1 MCRTQECVSICK
13 SSDCSTKPSTNPFLL
28 IHLENQTPPNLP
40 GPLTSPSTPR
50 FPSFACRAASWSRDR
65 LTAGIK
71 PRSGFHYPRLLPQ
84 GGTPQRTFTL
94 RPALPSNGAG
104 NMRGPEFIHLI
115 SELKADSF
123 W

>member
-50 FPSFACRAASWSRDR
+50 FTSLCMQGS
-65 LTAGIK
+65 LLEQGQTVTAGIK
-71 PRSGFHYPRLLPQ
+71 PRSRFHYPRLLPLGWDTAVNLNTQ
-84 GGTPQRTFTL
+84 TSSPL
-94 RPALPSNGAG
+94 
-104 NMRGPEFIHLI
+104 
-115 SELKADSF
+115 
-123 W
+123 